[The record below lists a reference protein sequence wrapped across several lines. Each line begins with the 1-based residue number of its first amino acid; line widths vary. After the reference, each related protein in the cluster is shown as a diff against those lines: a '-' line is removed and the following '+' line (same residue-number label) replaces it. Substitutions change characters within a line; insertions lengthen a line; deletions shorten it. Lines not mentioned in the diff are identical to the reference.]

1 MNTALFTTSRLR
13 TAGKLAAIA
22 ATYYKYPFCIRVDR
36 HRHMCDHLIIY
47 KLICVRKNN
56 LAIQR
61 NHFAK
66 LI

>member
-1 MNTALFTTSRLR
+1 MLDRRIFDEL
-13 TAGKLAAIA
+13 LCHAAVA
-22 ATYYKYPFCIRVDR
+22 ATYYKYLFGIRVNR

-61 NHFAK
+61 DHFAK